1 MGHSMI
7 KIKRVE
13 SRADLRQ
20 FIQFY
25 YDLYRGNDYAVPF
38 LFQDEMKTLRSD
50 RNASFECCEACY
62 FMAFK
67 GEQMVGRV
75 AAIINHRAN
84 EKWQQRVVRF
94 GWFDFIDD
102 EEVSRKLIETV
113 ETWGRERGMNA
124 IAGPLGFTDMD
135 REGMMVEGF
144 DRLSTMYVNY
154 NFPYYMRHMEHMEG
168 FEKDNDYVEFRIKV
182 PEVIPPKFAKIGEMI
197 EKRYDIHVHKFTR
210 HELLHEG
217 KGRRVFAIIN
227 ATFKE
232 LYGYSE
238 LSDAQI
244 TQLVNEYI
252 KVADLDLVSSV
263 VDATRNNE
271 MVGVG
276 ICFPSFSKA
285 LQKTR
290 DGRLFPF
297 GWWQLLKV
305 LKWHKTD
312 TVDLLMIAVLPE
324 YRKKGANALIFNDLI
339 SRFRKCGFQWA
350 EAMHQMESN
359 HAVQNEWT
367 YFDSEL
373 HRRHRCYRKS
383 L

>member
-1 MGHSMI
+1 MSVEI
-7 KIKRVE
+7 KKVE
-13 SRADLRQ
+13 TKSDLKK
-20 FIQFY
+20 FIRFNY
-25 YDLYRGNDYAVPF
+25 ELYKDNAYSVPDLYEDMLNTFSTTKNPA
-38 LFQDEMKTLRSD
+38 
-50 RNASFECCEACY
+50 FEFCEAEY
-62 FMAFK
+62 FLALQDGK
-67 GEQMVGRV
+67 IVGRV
-75 AAIINHRAN
+75 AAIINNRAN
-84 EKWQQRVVRF
+84 STWNQKVVRF
-94 GWFDFIDD
+94 GWIDFIDD
-102 EEVSRKLIETV
+102 KEVSRALIDTV
-113 ETWGRERGMNA
+113 KSWGKERGMTELQ
-124 IAGPLGFTDMD
+124 GPLGFTDMD

-217 KGRRVFAIIN
+217 KGRRVFEIIN

>member
-1 MGHSMI
+1 M
-7 KIKRVE
+7 
-13 SRADLRQ
+13 
-20 FIQFY
+20 
-25 YDLYRGNDYAVPF
+25 
-38 LFQDEMKTLRSD
+38 
-50 RNASFECCEACY
+50 
-62 FMAFK
+62 
-67 GEQMVGRV
+67 
-75 AAIINHRAN
+75 
-84 EKWQQRVVRF
+84 RF

-217 KGRRVFAIIN
+217 KGRRVFEIIN